1 MTTES
6 SVNKLP
12 YESIT
17 FLRLITSTSKSKIW
31 LAKCVFVPND
41 HVVVKEISLEYL
53 AVSPHRVEH
62 VWRERAVLDHLTREN
77 FSKSPKLY
85 GTTKTEKSLFFVMEL
100 VLGAPLHLHLP
111 ISVETARKVFLQILD
126 IVEFLHNHSIVH
138 KDIKLANFILRE
150 SSGEIAVCDFGLSS
164 IISDLSPIDCSC
176 GTTHTKAPETQV
188 SLSSDFF
195 SLGILLYEL
204 LAGWKNF
211 SDSFSL
217 DLDSLNN
224 LPEAMDLISQ
234 LTCLDVSTR
243 LSNFTAIRKHPFLQ
257 SLSTSSPI
265 ITDSCLAY
273 QFIFGR
279 EKSPLD
285 DF

>member
-17 FLRLITSTSKSKIW
+17 FLRLITFTSKSKIW
-31 LAKCVFVPND
+31 LAKCDFIPHD

-53 AVSPHRVEH
+53 AASPHRVEH

-126 IVEFLHNHSIVH
+126 IVEFLHSHSIVH

-150 SSGEIAVCDFGLSS
+150 DSGEIAVCDFGLSA
-164 IISDLSPIDCSC
+164 IISDLSPVDCSC
-176 GTTHTKAPETQV
+176 GTTHTKAPEPLV
-188 SLSSDFF
+188 SFALDFF

-204 LAGWKNF
+204 LAGWKT

-217 DLDSLNN
+217 DLDSLKN
-224 LPEAMDLISQ
+224 LPEAVDLISQ
-234 LTCLDVSTR
+234 LTSLDVSTR
-243 LSNFTAIRKHPFLQ
+243 RSNFSVIRKHPFLQ
-257 SLSTSSPI
+257 SSSTSSPI
-265 ITDSCLAY
+265 IPDSCLAY

-279 EKSPLD
+279 TKSPLD